1 MLLEVLFFQLVSF
14 LPPLFLVLGLV
25 FQEFIQIS
33 LVFNHFFLFSCQ
45 LGCESA
51 AFGFFDFF
59 LFSHCLQFLL
69 FPLKVSVDSLLEI
82 LYINFLLVH
91 SCVVLLWNEHVGPV
105 LVVILLDQFIIGLPK
120 ILFVLWVRR
129 LVLLLLALVIRGA
142 VGALG
147 GSGALTGLL
156 DAGNL
161 LDFALRREGG
171 LVLGLVIAVKVL
183 RLHRLLVTLPQL
195 LRFLL
200 RAHYYVLVDVPEV
213 FVANV

>member
-1 MLLEVLFFQLVSF
+1 M
-14 LPPLFLVLGLV
+14 
-25 FQEFIQIS
+25 
-33 LVFNHFFLFSCQ
+33 
-45 LGCESA
+45 
-51 AFGFFDFF
+51 
-59 LFSHCLQFLL
+59 
-69 FPLKVSVDSLLEI
+69 KVSVDSLLEI

-91 SCVVLLWNEHVGPV
+91 SCVVLFWNEHVGPV

-129 LVLLLLALVIRGA
+129 LVLLLLALVVRGA
-142 VGALG
+142 VRTLGGPGALPR
-147 GSGALTGLL
+147 LL